1 MVSKTMFELTGTV
14 ERIVFRNDK
23 NGYSVLEISNEDGS
37 DTVVGTMPGVGV
49 GETVKLIGF
58 FKTHPT
64 FGEQFNVETFER
76 IVPTTTVSILK
87 YLSSGA
93 IKGIGPTIA
102 AKLVEEFK
110 EKTLEII
117 RDNPEKLTRIKG
129 ISYDRAMKISNEFK
143 SLFGI
148 KELMTYLAKYSITPD
163 ETVKVWK
170 YMEDNALD
178 NIKAN
183 PYIICN
189 NPMNI
194 SFEKADKIAFSI
206 NLPNDNK
213 FRIRSA
219 IIFVLSHNRNNGHTC
234 LPKVRLAEATAR
246 FLNVDIEKVYDALE
260 TLLLDG
266 SLLSDKI
273 SEKEFVFLNDMFDAE
288 IYSANRLILMNKFP
302 PSKIDGADD
311 EINLIEKTHGIEYA
325 ELQKLA
331 IKMALEKGI
340 LILTGGPGTGKTTT
354 LNAIINILERKGEK
368 VFLAAPTGR
377 AAKRMSELTGKEA
390 KTIHRMLE
398 VEWDVEDKAMF
409 RRNEKNLLKCDAL
422 ILDELSM
429 IDVSLFAGV
438 LKALPLGCRLILVGD
453 SDQLPSVGAGNV
465 LSDLLKSEVLPVV
478 ELKEI
483 FRQSMKSLIVMNAH
497 KIVSGLMPELSV
509 RDNDFFFLNV
519 SNRDL
524 IKSRICDLCKDRL
537 PKSYGYSSFSDIQV
551 LCPGRKGDLGTI
563 ELNKLLQNALNAE
576 SPDKPELVVNDNI
589 FRLGDKV
596 MQIRNNYDIPY
607 ERFDHTLGQGVFNGD
622 IGVIECINQI
632 DSSMDVR
639 FDDKLAHYSSE
650 IIMDLELSYA
660 TTVHKSQGSEF
671 PAVIMP
677 MVFGASQLYY
687 RNLLYTGVTRAKSLL
702 ILIGNDWTV
711 RKMVEN
717 DKKTRR
723 YSGLKEFLIRGQ

>member
-1 MVSKTMFELTGTV
+1 MFELTGTV

-23 NGYSVLEISNEDGS
+23 NGYSVLEISNENGT

-49 GETVKLIGF
+49 GETIKLIGI

-76 IVPTTTVSILK
+76 VIPTTISSILK

-93 IKGIGPTIA
+93 IKGIGPTTA

-117 RDNPEKLTRIKG
+117 QDNPEELTRIKG

-148 KELMTYLAKYSITPD
+148 KELMAYLSKYFITPE

-170 YMEDNALD
+170 AIGDHALD
-178 NIKAN
+178 SIKAN

-194 SFEKADKIAFSI
+194 SFEKADKIAFSFKI
-206 NLPNDNK
+206 PNDDK

-219 IIFVLSHNRNNGHTC
+219 IIFVLNHNRNNGHTC
-234 LPKVRLAEATAR
+234 LPKIRLAEATAR
-246 FLNVDIEKVYDALE
+246 FLNVDTDKVYDALE
-260 TLLLDG
+260 SLVLDG
-266 SLLSDKI
+266 SLLSDVF
-273 SEKEFVFLNDMFDAE
+273 SEKEFIFLNDMFDAE
-288 IYSANRLILMNKFP
+288 IYSANRLILMNRFP
-302 PSKIDGADD
+302 SSKIDAADN
-311 EINLIEKTHGIEYA
+311 EIQLFEKTQGIEYA
-325 ELQKLA
+325 KLQKLA
-331 IKMALEKGI
+331 IKTALEKGI
-340 LILTGGPGTGKTTT
+340 LILTGGPGTGKTTA

-398 VEWDVEDKAMF
+398 VEWDVEDKATF

-465 LSDLLKSEVLPVV
+465 LSDLIKSEVLPVV

-497 KIVSGLMPELSV
+497 RIVKGEMPDLSA
-509 RDNDFFFLNV
+509 RNSDFFFLNIF
-519 SNRDL
+519 NKDE
-524 IKSRICDLCKDRL
+524 IKSTICDLCKYRL

-551 LCPGRKGDLGTI
+551 LCPGRKGDLGTF
-563 ELNKLLQNALNAE
+563 ELNKILQDALNPGSLE
-576 SPDKPELVVNDNI
+576 KTELVVNDNI

-596 MQIRNNYDIPY
+596 MQVRNNYDIPY
-607 ERFDHTLGQGVFNGD
+607 EKLDQTMGHGIFNGD

-632 DSSMDVR
+632 DSSLDVR

-677 MVFGASQLYY
+677 MVFGAPQLYY

-702 ILIGNDWTV
+702 VLVGNDWTI

-723 YSGLKEFLIRGQ
+723 YSGLREFLVRGQQNEF